1 MSEPVRQHWV
11 PKIYLRNFATPESIN
26 MSSPKVNVYDLGF
39 KKQFC
44 TSIDK
49 VLVQKHL
56 YTLGADSD
64 SPLYVVEKTLA
75 KIEGWSK
82 SCIEAFSKGQT
93 IHTNPQS
100 KYIAAVFFATLLMR
114 NPHMLEVQEN
124 GFRDLKDLRE
134 NSNYSSLESK
144 ISDFIIDEENGES
157 LREISDWF
165 SQLDQEGKHIFFVR
179 SIIDTATTL
188 AQSLLKK
195 KWCLLRS
202 VDGYFVT
209 SDNPITVF
217 HPKASP
223 YGICTDGVH
232 IHIAITPRILL
243 LLGGEVSLDE
253 NQVYDVPLELVE
265 HMNYLTIAK
274 AERFIISSF
283 TFDDLQNLIRETKQK
298 I

>member
-11 PKIYLRNFATPESIN
+11 PRVYLRNFATPESIDT
-26 MSSPKVNVYDLGF
+26 SSPKVNVYDLGS
-39 KKQFC
+39 KRPFC

-56 YTLGADSD
+56 YTLGSDSD

-82 SCIEAFSKGQT
+82 PCIEAYSKGQT
-93 IHTNPQS
+93 IHTNLKS

-124 GFRDLKDLRE
+124 GFSDLRSSE
-134 NSNYSSLESK
+134 NSCFKSTVSNL
-144 ISDFIIDEENGES
+144 IDNENKEDLGE
-157 LREISDWF
+157 LSDWF
-165 SQLDQEGKHIFFVR
+165 SELDQEEKHIVFVR
-179 SIIDTATTL
+179 SIIDTATSL
-188 AQSLLKK
+188 AQDLMQK

-202 VDGYFVT
+202 ADGCFVT
-209 SDNPITVF
+209 SDNPVVVF
-217 HPKASP
+217 HPKISP
-223 YGICTDGVH
+223 YGICTTGVH

-243 LLGGEVSLDE
+243 LLGCEVSLDE
-253 NQVYDVPLELVE
+253 NQVYDVPQEFVE
-265 HMNYLTIAK
+265 HMNYLTISK
-274 AERFIISSF
+274 AERFIISPF
-283 TFDDLQNLIRETKQK
+283 VFDDLQSLIQEVKQE

>member
-11 PKIYLRNFATPESIN
+11 PRFYLRNFATPESIDT
-26 MSSPKVNVYDLGF
+26 SSPKLNVYDLGS
-39 KKQFC
+39 KRQFC

-56 YTLGADSD
+56 YTLGSDSD
-64 SPLYVVEKTLA
+64 SSLYVVEKTLA

-82 SCIEAFSKGQT
+82 PCIEAFSKGEA
-93 IHTNPQS
+93 IHTNLES

-124 GFRDLKDLRE
+124 GFKDLR
-134 NSNYSSLESK
+134 NSN
-144 ISDFIIDEENGES
+144 DFCFKS
-157 LREISDWF
+157 AVSDWF
-165 SQLDQEGKHIFFVR
+165 SELGQEEKHIIFVR
-179 SIIDTATTL
+179 SIIDTATSI
-188 AQSLLKK
+188 AQDLMQK

-209 SDNPITVF
+209 SDNPVVVF
-217 HPKASP
+217 HPKTSP
-223 YGICTDGVH
+223 YGICTNGVH

-243 LLGGEVSLDE
+243 LLGCEITLDE
-253 NQVYDVPLELVE
+253 NRVYHVPQEFVE
-265 HMNYLTIAK
+265 NMNYLTISK
-274 AERFIISSF
+274 AERFIISPF
-283 TFDDLQNLIRETKQK
+283 IFGNLQSLIEEVNRE